1 MLTVVCM
8 RVHCVNSS
16 FLLQCEEDNR
26 QRMKKLE
33 KKKEERSKKARIDHK
48 KRRSIEQSK
57 RYVYDQNSV
66 FYLFIEI
73 MCSQEGMG
81 EEAEDCS

>member
-1 MLTVVCM
+1 MLA
-8 RVHCVNSS
+8 HL

-33 KKKEERSKKARIDHK
+33 KKKEEKSKKARIDHK

-57 RYVYDQNSV
+57 RYV
-66 FYLFIEI
+66 
-73 MCSQEGMG
+73 
-81 EEAEDCS
+81 